1 MKLLFDQCFGWELVV
16 LQITLSMLGEFFN
29 ISIGVGVEVTIY
41 IGSLRAKLILATD
54 KSELVIKP
62 LRAPFLV
69 FSKVFYEIHFD
80 MTFLLAKVKRLP
92 FISIKLGV
100 PTQLECSTNIIK
112 CQKWAKTPLSNHAFS
127 EFSRPTLLKKAAM
140 VVSMQL
146 QAFVMTFM
154 SVCMFHP
161 RLGHSLILLQIFLFN
176 IS

>member
-92 FISIKLGV
+92 FISGIKGGF
-100 PTQLECSTNIIK
+100 PPPLEHSFNIISVK
-112 CQKWAKTPLSNHAFS
+112 RGPKF
-127 EFSRPTLLKKAAM
+127 PTK
-140 VVSMQL
+140 
-146 QAFVMTFM
+146 
-154 SVCMFHP
+154 P
-161 RLGHSLILLQIFLFN
+161 
-176 IS
+176 